1 MAHVSLKMTNPI
13 TEPDAA
19 ETSQP
24 QKPLQ
29 PQEIKGAEWYAVHV
43 LSGQELKV
51 KESLLR
57 RLDQEEMRDYI
68 FDVVVPLERV
78 SEVKKSKKVESE
90 RRLYPGY
97 VFIQARLLDD
107 NNQIIEKTWY
117 YIRETQGII
126 GFADGQRPVPMRKKE
141 VEGILSQMKQGEEK
155 VIPKTHFEVGDKV
168 KVGDGPFQNQDG
180 VVESIDAD
188 RGKLQVSV
196 SIFGR
201 STLVE
206 LEFWQVEK
214 T

>member
-1 MAHVSLKMTNPI
+1 MNNNT
-13 TEPDAA
+13 TEPNTLGSAS
-19 ETSQP
+19 SQKTANTADLKEA
-24 QKPLQ
+24 Q
-29 PQEIKGAEWYAVHV
+29 WFAVHV
-43 LSGQELKV
+43 LSGQEHKV

-57 RLDQEEMRDYI
+57 RIDQEEMRDYLL
-68 FDVVVPLERV
+68 DVIVPTERV

-90 RRLYPGY
+90 RRLFPGY
-97 VFIQARLLDD
+97 VFIHARLLDE

-117 YIRETQGII
+117 YIRETQGIL

-141 VEGILSQMKQGEEK
+141 IEAILSQIKQGEEK
-155 VIPKTHFEVGDKV
+155 VIPKTHFEIGDKV

-180 VVESIDAD
+180 VVEAIDQD

-206 LEFWQVEK
+206 LEYWQVEK

>member
-1 MAHVSLKMTNPI
+1 MNNNT
-13 TEPDAA
+13 TEPNTLGSAS
-19 ETSQP
+19 SQKTANTADLKEA
-24 QKPLQ
+24 Q
-29 PQEIKGAEWYAVHV
+29 WFAVHV
-43 LSGQELKV
+43 LSGQEHKV

-57 RLDQEEMRDYI
+57 RIDQEEMRDYLL
-68 FDVVVPLERV
+68 DVIVPTERV

-90 RRLYPGY
+90 RRLFPGY
-97 VFIQARLLDD
+97 VFIHARLLDE

-117 YIRETQGII
+117 YIRETQGIL

-141 VEGILSQMKQGEEK
+141 TEAILSQIKQGEEK
-155 VIPKTHFEVGDKV
+155 VIPKTHFEIGDKV

-180 VVESIDAD
+180 VVEAIDQD

-206 LEFWQVEK
+206 LEYWQVEK